1 MKSKTIIDTKVYECW
16 TNYYL
21 SYKTKTII
29 QIHCIIWSRI
39 IIHINN
45 RNGYIHRQS
54 YNVET
59 DWRTG
64 KRYDT
69 EYVYINT
76 KGEARRRDRVGLA
89 LKYTVDRMNH
99 LKSSRIL
106 FSASPLEVDRI
117 NISSWKRLIGPNVDW
132 KVKKWTHERYL
143 VWTFAFHSGFCW
155 NFILVLRGRSMEISV
170 CVGYSWLV

>member
-1 MKSKTIIDTKVYECW
+1 MATPTKLQCRNRLEDRQTIRHRVCIYKYKRRSKEK
-16 TNYYL
+16 
-21 SYKTKTII
+21 
-29 QIHCIIWSRI
+29 
-39 IIHINN
+39 
-45 RNGYIHRQS
+45 RQS
-54 YNVET
+54 WIGVEIH
-59 DWRTG
+59 G
-64 KRYDT
+64 GSHESFEKR
-69 EYVYINT
+69 
-76 KGEARRRDRVGLA
+76 
-89 LKYTVDRMNH
+89 
-99 LKSSRIL
+99 SRIL

>member
-99 LKSSRIL
+99 LKSAREFCSQHRP
-106 FSASPLEVDRI
+106 S
-117 NISSWKRLIGPNVDW
+117 KLIGLIFRRGNDSSGRTLIGKLKNEPTNVISY
-132 KVKKWTHERYL
+132 ELSR
-143 VWTFAFHSGFCW
+143 
-155 NFILVLRGRSMEISV
+155 FILDSVEILS
-170 CVGYSWLV
+170 